1 MGVVTKR
8 SSMTF
13 FSSPNDHYC
22 HRVRIV
28 LAEKGVTVDI
38 VDVDNGDKPED
49 LASLN
54 PYNEVPTLVD
64 RELTLYQSTVIMEY
78 LDERFPH
85 PPLLPVYPVAR
96 ANSRLM
102 IHRIQKDWCRL
113 VDQILAQP
121 GAKASDAAR
130 KELKESLLATA
141 PLFAEMPFFLS
152 EEFTI
157 VDCCIAPILW
167 RLPALGIELNE
178 KQAKPLQKTIHS
190 ADAIHI
196 LPLKQQLKSSPKLT
210 RTRFSINKESRS
222 RPHAQETLSAAA
234 IGPTIGSL
242 LIS

>member
-13 FSSPNDHYC
+13 FSSPEDHYS

-38 VDVDNGDKPED
+38 VDVDNNNKPED

-96 ANSRLM
+96 AHSRLL
-102 IHRIQKDWCRL
+102 IHRVERDWCGH
-113 VDQILAQP
+113 VDAILA
-121 GAKASDAAR
+121 GEEKEASLNKRR
-130 KELKESLLATA
+130 KELREAIIATA
-141 PLFAEMPFFLS
+141 PIF
-152 EEFTI
+152 
-157 VDCCIAPILW
+157 
-167 RLPALGIELNE
+167 
-178 KQAKPLQKTIHS
+178 
-190 ADAIHI
+190 
-196 LPLKQQLKSSPKLT
+196 
-210 RTRFSINKESRS
+210 
-222 RPHAQETLSAAA
+222 
-234 IGPTIGSL
+234 
-242 LIS
+242 

>member
-13 FSSPNDHYC
+13 FSSPDDHYS

-38 VDVDNGDKPED
+38 VDVDRADKPED

-96 ANSRLM
+96 AQSRLL
-102 IHRIQKDWCRL
+102 IHRVERDWCAH
-113 VDQILAQP
+113 VDAILA
-121 GAKASDAAR
+121 GEEKEASLNKRR
-130 KELKESLLATA
+130 KELRDGLITTA
-141 PLFAEMPFFLS
+141 PIFSELPFFMS
-152 EEFTI
+152 EEFTL
-157 VDCCIAPILW
+157 VDCVVAPIMW
-167 RLPALGIELNE
+167 RLPVLGVELP
-178 KQAKPLQKTIHS
+178 KQAKPLLDY
-190 ADAIHI
+190 ADRLFDRDSFQASLTEAEREMR
-196 LPLKQQLKSSPKLT
+196 LP
-210 RTRFSINKESRS
+210 
-222 RPHAQETLSAAA
+222 
-234 IGPTIGSL
+234 
-242 LIS
+242 